1 MILSMTRKIT
11 RFGAKRAE
19 YFTFQLTISCPCPEP
34 LLVSLLS
41 ACFNLK
47 KLVVGMT
54 MMEMTMV
61 EMTMME
67 VTMMEVIKMERTMME
82 RTIMEMT
89 MIM

>member
-1 MILSMTRKIT
+1 MCSMTRKIA
-11 RFGAKRAE
+11 RWGAKRVE

-47 KLVVGMT
+47 KLVVGMA

-61 EMTMME
+61 EMTMVEM
-67 VTMMEVIKMERTMME
+67 TMMEMAM
-82 RTIMEMT
+82 MEMT

>member
-1 MILSMTRKIT
+1 MIVSMTRKIA
-11 RFGAKRAE
+11 RWGAKLVQ

-61 EMTMME
+61 EMTMRE
-67 VTMMEVIKMERTMME
+67 VTMMEMTMMERTMME
-82 RTIMEMT
+82 MT

>member
-1 MILSMTRKIT
+1 MIVSMTRKIA
-11 RFGAKRAE
+11 RGGAKRAE

-47 KLVVGMT
+47 KLVVGIT

-61 EMTMME
+61 EITMME
-67 VTMMEVIKMERTMME
+67 MIM
-82 RTIMEMT
+82 MEMT